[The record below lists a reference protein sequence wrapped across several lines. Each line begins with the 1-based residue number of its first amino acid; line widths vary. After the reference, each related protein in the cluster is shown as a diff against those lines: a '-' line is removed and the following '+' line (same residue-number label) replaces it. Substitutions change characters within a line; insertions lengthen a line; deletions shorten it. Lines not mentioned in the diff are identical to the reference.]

1 MNYLRMLLKKPET
14 GEQIRKLI
22 PEITGPRGA
31 SYLLRKAGKLNKIDA
46 RELAGE
52 INRKFDRLLK

>member
-1 MNYLRMLLKKPET
+1 MLLKKPET